1 MKYWSIELNSYVPH
15 INFQD
20 KILKLLA
27 SEKTMKQKNN
37 SITEMVMP
45 DNTLLALE
53 KKMSGTNDNT
63 NAKSKAKEK
72 NTSLN

>member
-1 MKYWSIELNSYVPH
+1 
-15 INFQD
+15 
-20 KILKLLA
+20 
-27 SEKTMKQKNN
+27 MKQKNN

-45 DNTLLALE
+45 DNRLLALE